1 MTTPLDPNLLNAQ
14 MSGQDLIRRKLEMD
28 ALRKRLADP
37 DAKDKKLRE
46 AVEGFEAIFIQKM
59 WQQMRATVPK
69 EGYLHSKDEEFWQ
82 GMFDQE
88 LSKKM
93 AASGGIGLAD
103 MLVEQLQNTMGSAS
117 RTTAPSRVSTPVPV
131 EPLRH
136 ADRPEDT
143 PPRQDIPQ
151 DDSLYSPLDE
161 TQGHVTDEQGT
172 VPVSPRPLTP
182 PRGLPQ
188 AAPAAPHPGQT
199 APLRSAPL
207 SSDATTGV
215 TTNVTTGVTAGQA
228 YDRSPQSQGTQAHA
242 HVPFAAQDPSVHT
255 EVDRIARSILTGT
268 PVDESS
274 GVGGAAPSMRRP
286 PLAAPAQAHPGYGMP
301 PRRDGTTY
309 DPDDTD
315 NSAAV
320 SRAGSAGFAAR
331 NEGTL
336 AMGGPVS
343 RNPEMGM
350 LNWPLPGRITSGF
363 GWRDDPFTGM
373 REWHAGMDI
382 AGNVGDP
389 VAAAWDG
396 KVVFAGEREGYGN
409 LVVLEHEGGWHTYYG
424 HNSKI
429 TVAEGDY
436 ISSGRKIA
444 EVGSTGRSTGPH
456 LHFEIRQ
463 GELAWNPEQVRNR
476 LLAGLSVGRRS

>member
-28 ALRKRLADP
+28 ALRKRLVDP

-69 EGYLHSKDEEFWQ
+69 EGYLHGKDEEFWQ

-93 AASGGIGLAD
+93 ASAGGIGLAD
-103 MLVEQLQNTMGSAS
+103 MLVEQLQSSMGSAS

-143 PPRQDIPQ
+143 PLRQDIPH
-151 DDSLYSPLDE
+151 DDSLYSPLNDA
-161 TQGHVTDEQGT
+161 QDQMTDEQGIIL
-172 VPVSPRPLTP
+172 PSPLPLIPPQGMPPATP
-182 PRGLPQ
+182 
-188 AAPAAPHPGQT
+188 ATPAATQPGRA

-207 SSDATTGV
+207 SSGL
-215 TTNVTTGVTAGQA
+215 
-228 YDRSPQSQGTQAHA
+228 SPQSQGTQPHAQAH
-242 HVPFAAQDPSVHT
+242 FTAQDSSVHT

-268 PVDESS
+268 PADEPS
-274 GVGGAAPSMRRP
+274 GVGGASPSMRRP
-286 PLAAPAQAHPGYGMP
+286 PLQAPAQVNPGYGMP
-301 PRRDGTTY
+301 PRRDGATY
-309 DPDDTD
+309 DPEDLQH
-315 NSAAV
+315 SAAV
-320 SRAGSAGFAAR
+320 SRAGSAGFAER

-424 HNSKI
+424 HNSKL